1 MMYGKSTTPITGL
14 SPSCSFA
21 KTSENRHD
29 SREVTFVG
37 AVIEVLQPS
46 QAVSPL
52 KVSAGVIQTLAL
64 NQQSCRRPEQVAHHN
79 FGTLSAFDYFKN
91 DGAGLSHKWFTL
103 ERFLSILPSNCL
115 TRMC

>member
-1 MMYGKSTTPITGL
+1 MPEHRMMYGKSTTPITGL
-14 SPSCSFA
+14 SPFCSFA

-37 AVIEVLQPS
+37 AVIEVLQLS

-64 NQQSCRRPEQVAHHN
+64 NHSLAV
-79 FGTLSAFDYFKN
+79 
-91 DGAGLSHKWFTL
+91 GLNKWHIRTS
-103 ERFLSILPSNCL
+103 EP
-115 TRMC
+115 